1 MSEDKVKHKIA
12 NIKIK
17 KMIASLHS
25 SEFVLL
31 SDSKGVLLD
40 DLALR
45 EKMRKELI
53 NYNPHMEV
61 AYVK

>member
-1 MSEDKVKHKIA
+1 MKYKIA

-17 KMIASLHS
+17 KMILSLHS

-40 DLALR
+40 DLSLR
-45 EKMRKELI
+45 EKIRKELV